1 MSEEYCKEEFL
12 ISTNKMKIQTDIVYS
27 FLTKSYWAEGI
38 SFDTVKK
45 SIKNSMCFG
54 VYHNNK
60 QIGFARVITDYTRLA
75 YLCDIFIIEEYRGRR
90 LSKWLME
97 TILSHSKLK
106 NIKSWMLS
114 TKDAHGLYEKFGFK
128 IPEDPKRVMRLS
140 K

>member
-38 SFDTVKK
+38 LFDTVKK

-97 TILSHSKLK
+97 TILSHPKLK